1 MGFERFLLL
10 YQSQFQN
17 LVLKFDLLVSM
28 IKEERNDN
36 ILIACFSKK

>member
-1 MGFERFLLL
+1 MGYERFLLL

>member
-1 MGFERFLLL
+1 MGYERFFLL

-36 ILIACFSKK
+36 VMIACFSKK